1 MACRERELKE
11 KMRIDLRS
19 AGPVGVNPLDIFAAV
34 RSMAQEL
41 MVHPYPQ
48 RNENL
53 LLELYRSLGA
63 DDAVG

>member
-11 KMRIDLRS
+11 KMRIGLRS
-19 AGPVGVNPLDIFAAV
+19 AGPVGMNALDISAAV
-34 RSMAQEL
+34 SSMAQDL
-41 MVHPYPQ
+41 MVHPYRQ

>member
-1 MACRERELKE
+1 MA
-11 KMRIDLRS
+11 LRS
-19 AGPVGVNPLDIFAAV
+19 AGPVGVNPLDIFAAF
-34 RSMAQEL
+34 SSTAQEL
-41 MVHPYPQ
+41 MVHPYRQ